1 MTRSNRFVL
10 WWLGRQGVPAL
21 GFVAVLALLLV
32 LLYDPTNVSPLW
44 TNLRQY
50 TGIIVWLVAMLLPAT
65 LYMSG
70 LPMAAGMG
78 ATRRGFFLA
87 SQITKLPCALL
98 AGVLAWLAGGLNAVA
113 GGIAAGLLAACLA
126 ELLGTICIR
135 FGSKASAIFVILCAL
150 LGGMLGAAG
159 AMGSFFPF
167 LADLAVLL
175 GAMPVALASLAGA
188 VAVTAAAW
196 GLLRNMDLQF

>member
-21 GFVAVLALLLV
+21 GFIAVIALLLG

-44 TNLRQY
+44 KNLRQY
-50 TGIIVWLVAMLLPAT
+50 MGIIVWLIAMLLPAT

-78 ATRRGFFLA
+78 ATRQGFFLA
-87 SQITKLPCALL
+87 AQITKLPCALL

-113 GGIAAGLLAACLA
+113 GGAAAGLLAACLA
-126 ELLGTICIR
+126 ELLGTVCIR
-135 FGSKASAIFVILCAL
+135 FGTKSMVIFTILCAL
-150 LGGMLGAAG
+150 LGGILGAAG
-159 AMGSFFPF
+159 AMANFFPF
-167 LADLAVLL
+167 LAELAALL
-175 GAMPVALASLAGA
+175 GAVPVALGSLVGA
-188 VAVTAAAW
+188 AVVTAAAW
-196 GLLRNMDLQF
+196 GLLRKMDLQF

>member
-87 SQITKLPCALL
+87 SQITKLPCDLL

-113 GGIAAGLLAACLA
+113 GGVAAGLLAACLA

-135 FGSKASAIFVILCAL
+135 FGSKASAIFIILCAL
-150 LGGMLGAAG
+150 LGGILGAAG
-159 AMGSFFPF
+159 AMSSFFPF
-167 LADLAVLL
+167 LADLAALL

-196 GLLRNMDLQF
+196 GLLRKMDLQF

>member
-70 LPMAAGMG
+70 LPMAAASRESMVAACSRVRVPSGSNRPSPTPVTTPRPAIFSTFSSVVSVK
-78 ATRRGFFLA
+78 ATRPLISVPLTVSYRSTA
-87 SQITKLPCALL
+87 RAQ
-98 AGVLAWLAGGLNAVA
+98 N
-113 GGIAAGLLAACLA
+113 
-126 ELLGTICIR
+126 
-135 FGSKASAIFVILCAL
+135 SARV
-150 LGGMLGAAG
+150 
-159 AMGSFFPF
+159 
-167 LADLAVLL
+167 
-175 GAMPVALASLAGA
+175 
-188 VAVTAAAW
+188 
-196 GLLRNMDLQF
+196 MDWV

>member
-21 GFVAVLALLLV
+21 GFIAVIALLLG

-44 TNLRQY
+44 KNLRQY
-50 TGIIVWLVAMLLPAT
+50 MGIIVWLIAMLLPAT

-87 SQITKLPCALL
+87 AQITKLPCALL

-113 GGIAAGLLAACLA
+113 GGAAAGLLAACLA
-126 ELLGTICIR
+126 ELLGTVCIR
-135 FGSKASAIFVILCAL
+135 FGTKSMVIFTILCAL
-150 LGGMLGAAG
+150 LGGILGAAG
-159 AMGSFFPF
+159 AMSSFFPF
-167 LADLAVLL
+167 LAELAALL
-175 GAMPVALASLAGA
+175 GAVPVALGSLVGA
-188 VAVTAAAW
+188 AVVTAAAW
-196 GLLRNMDLQF
+196 GLLRKMDLQF

>member
-1 MTRSNRFVL
+1 MTRSNRFVF

-159 AMGSFFPF
+159 AMSSFFPF

-175 GAMPVALASLAGA
+175 GAVPVALASLAGA

>member
-10 WWLGRQGVPAL
+10 WWLGKQGAPSLAMI
-21 GFVAVLALLLV
+21 AVLALLLG
-32 LLYDPTNVSPLW
+32 LFYDPTNVSPLW

-50 TGIIVWLVAMLLPAT
+50 TGIIVWLIAMLLPAT

-98 AGVLAWLAGGLNAVA
+98 AGVLAWLAGGFNAVA
-113 GGIAAGLLAACLA
+113 GGAAAGLLAACLA

-135 FGSKASAIFVILCAL
+135 FGTKASAVFIILCAL

-159 AMGSFFPF
+159 AMSSFFPF
-167 LADLAVLL
+167 LADLVVLL
-175 GAMPVALASLAGA
+175 GAVPVALASLAGSA
-188 VAVTAAAW
+188 VFTAAAW
-196 GLLRNMDLQF
+196 GLLHKMDLQF

>member
-21 GFVAVLALLLV
+21 GFIAVLALLLL

-44 TNLRQY
+44 KNLRQY

-87 SQITKLPCALL
+87 SQVTKLPCVLL

-113 GGIAAGLLAACLA
+113 GGVAAGLLAACLA

-159 AMGSFFPF
+159 AMSSFFPF

-175 GAMPVALASLAGA
+175 GAVPVALASLAGS
-188 VAVTAAAW
+188 VIVTAAAW
-196 GLLRNMDLQF
+196 GLLRKMDLQF